1 MTSTTYHLNYYNL
14 IKVTIFFLVIGN
26 LARSVVK
33 TPSAII
39 ELLLLGALLF
49 FAILYAIQNY
59 TITKSNSLIFF
70 IFLFYLLFHI
80 ISASIIRPLT
90 LDISWLFSN

>member
-59 TITKSNSLIFF
+59 TITKTSSLISSFF
-70 IFLFYLLFHI
+70 ELNSEFG
-80 ISASIIRPLT
+80 
-90 LDISWLFSN
+90 